1 MEGKEAKALFVV
13 STDLLSSE
21 KTMYN
26 SSDLT
31 CFAHSVCVCNW
42 KIKHGDVSVF

>member
-26 SSDLT
+26 SHLLCT
-31 CFAHSVCVCNW
+31 LCVCLQLENKTW
-42 KIKHGDVSVF
+42 